1 MKIMLSRF
9 IQWKEADKLQPFVL
23 EGFIFKRTQP
33 APAAGKPFGIDVER
47 NKSHTKQSKP
57 DFVVPV

>member
-1 MKIMLSRF
+1 M
-9 IQWKEADKLQPFVL
+9 QWKEADKLQPFVL